1 MLELIFDIFINI
13 VSIVV
18 AYLLMKNS
26 RRYAFQ
32 WWVGLLAITVI
43 PFVIMVEM
51 MAIFSHLN

>member
-1 MLELIFDIFINI
+1 MLELIFDIIINI
-13 VSIVV
+13 ASIVV

-32 WWVGLLAITVI
+32 WWVGLLVI
-43 PFVIMVEM
+43 VALPFVIMMEM